1 MYFGISA
8 DGAPGGIK
16 RKVKCM
22 SQATRGKQE
31 EFFFRY
37 SLRSQLSYQLGGL
50 PWPPPPTQSSSPPLA
65 WFFFKVLITI
75 QNYPAYFLLSVSPH
89 YTSHEG
95 RNLACLVYCC
105 MYQNMGY
112 LVDAQHT
119 LLKWMSGEGK
129 LRKEQEEA
137 KVGIR
142 PRFESKSFTYWLCAL
157 GIIIEP
163 LWGSVLLSIKWAT
176 SQRSNG
182 GLNEIK

>member
-1 MYFGISA
+1 
-8 DGAPGGIK
+8 
-16 RKVKCM
+16 
-22 SQATRGKQE
+22 
-31 EFFFRY
+31 
-37 SLRSQLSYQLGGL
+37 
-50 PWPPPPTQSSSPPLA
+50 
-65 WFFFKVLITI
+65 
-75 QNYPAYFLLSVSPH
+75 
-89 YTSHEG
+89 
-95 RNLACLVYCC
+95 

-163 LWGSVLLSIKWAT
+163 L
-176 SQRSNG
+176 
-182 GLNEIK
+182 